1 MKRRKLNIALTLLVI
16 FILMI
21 LVIVYTTRLFL
32 RVSVSNIMEVGEDKA
47 SSLAVSLE
55 NYLDTAKSVL
65 WVTADTVDVMVK
77 NGDDSGRILRYL
89 IGESKNQEQQFDENY
104 TGLYGYVQG
113 KYLDG
118 VGWVP
123 PQDYDPTQRDWYLS
137 AKKAEGLSA
146 PRQCPWHC
154 SGSYRNR

>member
-89 IGESKNQEQQFDENY
+89 IGESKNQASDC
-104 TGLYGYVQG
+104 
-113 KYLDG
+113 
-118 VGWVP
+118 
-123 PQDYDPTQRDWYLS
+123 
-137 AKKAEGLSA
+137 SA
-146 PRQCPWHC
+146 PGRKAGDCVFLRESPGKPRRRSPGC
-154 SGSYRNR
+154 CR